1 MNYSLFASAYKLDEL
16 PDDLLSIDLKENK
29 ENKENFTADKLLNNY
44 NSLNEKLKNNLDDIK
59 YLEQKKL
66 DILKYKSNVFVNHQ
80 DIMIKLYRQND
91 KTVEEL
97 NDTLLKYIELLKT
110 YVNDWINNYYNDK
123 KELLEK
129 EITTQEEELAAFR
142 KLFISTTTEIIKT
155 EKINRNICPICF
167 ENEINMC
174 SIPCGHTCCNECII
188 QSIRFHNTRV
198 TKCLNCRNNVTDYIK
213 MYIQL

>member
-1 MNYSLFASAYKLDEL
+1 MNYSSFASAYKLDEL

-29 ENKENFTADKLLNNY
+29 ENFTADKLLNNY
-44 NSLNEKLKNNLDDIK
+44 NTLNEKLKNNLDDIK

>member
-1 MNYSLFASAYKLDEL
+1 MNYSSFASAYKLDEL
-16 PDDLLSIDLKENK
+16 PDDLLSIDLK

>member
-1 MNYSLFASAYKLDEL
+1 MNYSSFASAYKLDEQ
-16 PDDLLSIDLKENK
+16 PDDLLSIDLK

-44 NSLNEKLKNNLDDIK
+44 NTLNEKLKNNLDDIK